1 MLGDQYRFTSRPP
14 IIAKHCLLDRY
25 RDPNGLINDIIHV
38 VKLSSSYKIH
48 SLINPDI
55 VEFIKTRITN
65 NINVIY
71 RQPTEPWRIHISR
84 KLNSIMTVVFVYC
97 VSAQRDQRKQ
107 FWIYPHP
114 FQPQP
119 QKKNSTTQIRRA
131 YGTYRWKSIERK

>member
-38 VKLSSSYKIH
+38 IKLSSSYKIH

-55 VEFIKTRITN
+55 VEFIETRITN

-107 FWIYPHP
+107 F
-114 FQPQP
+114 
-119 QKKNSTTQIRRA
+119 
-131 YGTYRWKSIERK
+131 